1 MPPKKKQVVKVE
13 NDVVIDAA
21 KFKALEDRLKNL
33 TKQYEALSD
42 DFQKVLN
49 ENKELKTQV
58 VKIAVVDTHV
68 RFVRKID
75 IIKVLKMFNRNE
87 PDLKDFEI
95 AITDKNITLKVVT
108 MSGNRFELPL
118 SEAQKYQL

>member
-1 MPPKKKQVVKVE
+1 MPPKKKPVVKVE

-21 KFKALEDRLKNL
+21 EFKALEDRLKNL